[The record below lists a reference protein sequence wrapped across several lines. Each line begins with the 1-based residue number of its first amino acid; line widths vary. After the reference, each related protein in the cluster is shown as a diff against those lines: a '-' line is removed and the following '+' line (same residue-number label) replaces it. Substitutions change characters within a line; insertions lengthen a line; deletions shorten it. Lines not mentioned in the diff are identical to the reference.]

1 MSNCVAFPLCAVLT
15 LILTHCYSLL
25 AILDKKVLYVEDE
38 PRRNYR
44 LEDFLWTGSGDG
56 EPETSSAW
64 RTTTVFRTTTTTIM
78 LGSPTILIKVTP
90 TVHTSC
96 AGVGCGISATPTLSV
111 GQPFT
116 SAVPP
121 WPPPQPPPPEQRYW
135 LVTVLR
141 ANVSKE
147 DLSTAPHNFEPRLAR
162 LYKTAF
168 QRQQLH
174 HLGVNGASYQNKMA
188 AAIKRRREE
197 RPLTV
202 TVLNATATQQDATL
216 RLVYA
221 VSVNGRPVRAEAAAQ
236 DMRLMSDKEVTA
248 ELGFP
253 VLLKAEPYL
262 QGPASP
268 FHRDTTQVAHTL
280 YDKWLLISAGVCA
293 LLLLLILVVL
303 SVLGLSARSRKRKQR
318 RIDGSANRQRVYS
331 QEQQQRRTKVKGK
344 GKGKGKSEQA
354 GPSSAGEENMAYQH
368 DDNEQ
373 GKVIGGD
380 SPDRL
385 SLRSGPS
392 SAASLVRRS
401 APTPHPRPRPRSR
414 KASPNSFLSMP
425 SVKQFPRGPPIAEPL
440 EQVLQPEASTNQHQ
454 GDHHGD
460 ACDGVPRS
468 PHNGDHREACHHR
481 DGVPRTR
488 HHEPPSD
495 LPLTRHRSQNEGE
508 DPGVIGPLVWDL
520 HCHRMHKQECQDA
533 EEDISLSEPNVGRM
547 RRRFQELLDDAF
559 SMFGSR
565 SGSPEAES
573 CSSPTAHAQTNQDYR
588 AKSAALVRP
597 VSELL
602 GTETIL
608 TRPKTSA
615 SAISQRPSTAGGNRG
630 SPRGAWNRSDNS
642 LVPSLVAPGTPSLRP
657 PPRPLSAGPFHR
669 PSLEPSHILSDANLS
684 PSDPVIPLIAAIQ
697 EELDKFAPPLPG
709 SPPYKF

>member
-1 MSNCVAFPLCAVLT
+1 MSNCVAFPLCVILT

-56 EPETSSAW
+56 DPEPSSVW
-64 RTTTVFRTTTTTIM
+64 RTTTVFRTTTTTVV
-78 LGSPTILIKVTP
+78 LGSTAIVRA
-90 TVHTSC
+90 TVHRRPPEGSC
-96 AGVGCGISATPTLSV
+96 TGVGCGISATPTMAREPSTVSV
-111 GQPFT
+111 
-116 SAVPP
+116 VPP
-121 WPPPQPPPPEQRYW
+121 WPPPQTPPPEQRYW

-147 DLSTAPHNFEPRLAR
+147 DL
-162 LYKTAF
+162 
-168 QRQQLH
+168 QQLH
-174 HLGVNGASYQNKMA
+174 HLGVNGGGGNYQSNMA
-188 AAIKRRREE
+188 AAIKRRRED

-202 TVLNATATQQDATL
+202 TVLNATATSADATL

-221 VSVNGRPVRAEAAAQ
+221 VSVNGRPVAATAAAQ
-236 DMRLMSDKEVTA
+236 DMRLLSDREVTA

-262 QGPASP
+262 QGPAEP
-268 FHRDTTQVAHTL
+268 FHTNLSRKSSLHHET
-280 YDKWLLISAGVCA
+280 WLLISAGVCA

-303 SVLGLSARSRKRKQR
+303 TVLGVSSRTRKRQ
-318 RIDGSANRQRVYS
+318 RIDGSANREQVYR
-331 QEQQQRRTKVKGK
+331 QEQHQRRSKVKVKGHDT
-344 GKGKGKSEQA
+344 
-354 GPSSAGEENMAYQH
+354 SAGQENMAYQH

-373 GKVIGGD
+373 GKAVNPD
-380 SPDRL
+380 SPGRL

-401 APTPHPRPRPRSR
+401 AQNAPTPHPRPRPRSR

-425 SVKQFPRGPPIAEPL
+425 SVKQFPRGPPVAEPL
-440 EQVLQPEASTNQHQ
+440 EQVLQPEIISEHHQ
-454 GDHHGD
+454 RHVDDPGCSEQRGD
-460 ACDGVPRS
+460 AATRRH
-468 PHNGDHREACHHR
+468 PH
-481 DGVPRTR
+481 
-488 HHEPPSD
+488 PPSD

-520 HCHRMHKQECQDA
+520 HCHRMHKQECLEA
-533 EEDISLSEPNVGRM
+533 EEEFEPNVGRM

-559 SMFGSR
+559 SLFGSR
-565 SGSPEAES
+565 SGSPEPQD
-573 CSSPTAHAQTNQDYR
+573 SPTRQPHHDFR

-608 TRPKTSA
+608 ARPKTSA
-615 SAISQRPSTAGGNRG
+615 SAISQRPSTAGNR
-630 SPRGAWNRSDNS
+630 SPKGAWSS
-642 LVPSLVAPGTPSLRP
+642 SSLVAPGTPSLRP

-684 PSDPVIPLIAAIQ
+684 PSDPAVPLIAAIQ

-709 SPPYKF
+709 SPPGPYRL